1 MAVQDSPSALDDT
14 TDLEDDFLDADDTS
28 SVDSVDDDFLSMD
41 DLAVD
46 EEDLS
51 DSAVDAGDELG
62 FDEPADIGLD
72 AGSDGFDI
80 DADSDADA
88 TDIDADDD
96 DDVSESGGFSL

>member
-1 MAVQDSPSALDDT
+1 MFNSSH
-14 TDLEDDFLDADDTS
+14 S

-62 FDEPADIGLD
+62 VDEPADVSLD
-72 AGSDGFDI
+72 AGSDGF
-80 DADSDADA
+80 
-88 TDIDADDD
+88 DIDADDD
-96 DDVSESGGFSL
+96 DDVSESGGISL